1 VFRSSSQ
8 KAVNMFI
15 TILKFMQSRGSSTL
29 RGMIYAF
36 QSITRDWSK
45 FNTGRS
51 SGRMEN
57 S

>member
-1 VFRSSSQ
+1 MFRSSSQ